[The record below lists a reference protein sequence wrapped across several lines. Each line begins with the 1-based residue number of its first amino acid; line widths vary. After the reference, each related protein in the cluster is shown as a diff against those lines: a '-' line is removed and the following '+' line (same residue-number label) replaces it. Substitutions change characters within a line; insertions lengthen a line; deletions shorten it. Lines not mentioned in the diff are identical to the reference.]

1 MEVHVMKHPLLMLV
15 LMILSC
21 ASVATG
27 QVGLTVGTEY
37 GIGLTAQLGPH
48 ATKLELGGGIL
59 PYFFFATVTFGDD
72 ITKLFFP
79 GTIGAKLSFS
89 TKKSAEEN
97 RVGIKLGA
105 SYNTL
110 LKAGF
115 GGGVDF
121 QAAENPKIVIS
132 GGAMIYPKAK
142 EEIVRKINEDDGTN
156 YAKDDFSAPLASFQ
170 PFVNI
175 SIFFGKPSQTS
186 K

>member
-1 MEVHVMKHPLLMLV
+1 MKRLLFMLV
-15 LMILSC
+15 LIILSG
-21 ASVATG
+21 ATVVNG
-27 QVGLTVGTEY
+27 QVGFTVGTEY
-37 GIGLTAQLGPH
+37 GIGLIAQLGPP
-48 ATKLELGGGIL
+48 ATKLELGGGVV
-59 PYFFFATVTFGDD
+59 PFFFFATATFGDD
-72 ITKLFFP
+72 ITKFYFP
-79 GTIGAKLSFS
+79 GTIGAKLSLS

-121 QAAENPKIVIS
+121 QVADKPKIVIS

-156 YAKDDFSAPLASFQ
+156 YSADEFSAPLASFQ
-170 PFVNI
+170 PFVNL